1 MWVDITAPVG
11 VFRLR
16 CYLAPGQDLMWV
28 GCPHPADRGVRDLPL
43 AGWGHPACILSL

>member
-28 GCPHPADRGVRDLPL
+28 GCPPLPL
-43 AGWGHPACILSL
+43 S